1 MSIVC
6 WMRWQIR
13 LQANRMG
20 KEPCKIYAETIGHG
34 EAVILV
40 HGWGM
45 HSGFWREFA
54 ALLAASYR
62 VTSLD
67 LPGHGR
73 SEMIDEF
80 SLSEVANALVKVSP
94 EKAHWIGWSLGASIV
109 LQLAALYP
117 ERVHTLSLI
126 AGNPKF
132 TKVDDWHSGL
142 EIKEL
147 DLFHDNLKQNFQTT
161 LLRFLKLQTRDMA
174 GSKAAFQTLRDRL
187 NERESP
193 HVRALSAGVEILK
206 TADLRGVMA
215 QLKHPLLI
223 LLGTEDS
230 LVPVGAGNAMKNLC
244 PSAQL
249 SIIDKAGH
257 IPFISHTNQTFASVS
272 EFLRQ
277 HPIRS
282 TQ

>member
-6 WMRWQIR
+6 WMRLRIR
-13 LQANRMG
+13 LQASQMA
-20 KEPCKIYAETIGHG
+20 KEHCKIYTETIGHG
-34 EAVILV
+34 DDVILV

-45 HSGFWREFA
+45 HAGFWREFA
-54 ALLAASYR
+54 ALLAERYR

-73 SEMIDEF
+73 SEMIDKF
-80 SLSEVANALVKVSP
+80 SLSEVAKALVNVSP
-94 EKAHWIGWSLGASIV
+94 EKAHWIGWSLGAAIV
-109 LQLAALYP
+109 LHLVALYP

-132 TKVDDWHSGL
+132 SKVDSWNTGL
-142 EIKEL
+142 EMEEL
-147 DLFHDNLKQNFQTT
+147 DLFHNNLQQNFQVT
-161 LLRFLKLQTRDMA
+161 LLRFLKLQTRGMA
-174 GSKAAFQTLRDRL
+174 GSKSVFQTLRNRL
-187 NERESP
+187 NECEPP
-193 HVRALSAGVEILK
+193 HADALLAGVEILK
-206 TADLRGVMA
+206 TADLRNVII
-215 QLKHPLLI
+215 QLKQPMLI

-230 LVPVGAGNAMKNLC
+230 LVPVSVGNAIQKLC

-249 SIIDKAGH
+249 SIIDQAGH
-257 IPFISHTNQTFASVS
+257 IPFISHISQTLTHVF

-282 TQ
+282 IV